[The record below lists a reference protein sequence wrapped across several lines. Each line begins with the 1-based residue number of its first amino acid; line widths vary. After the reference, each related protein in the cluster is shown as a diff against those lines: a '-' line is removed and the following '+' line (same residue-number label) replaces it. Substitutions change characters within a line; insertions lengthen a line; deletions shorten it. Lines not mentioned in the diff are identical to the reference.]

1 MGKFVLAI
9 DSFKGCLS
17 SAEVE
22 LAAERGIRAVD
33 EKAEI
38 VKSLGVDY
46 LVNIPFTHEIMT
58 MIPKDFIEKIL
69 LDILKQMNCK
79 DHNKNE

>member
-38 VKSLGVDY
+38 VRL
-46 LVNIPFTHEIMT
+46 
-58 MIPKDFIEKIL
+58 DFRKAESNYKLSIRDTLNSKT
-69 LDILKQMNCK
+69 QTG
-79 DHNKNE
+79 